1 MSPATPRVP
10 TVSVIV
16 PCRDE
21 ERYIARCLDSIA
33 ATDYPRERL
42 EVLAVDGV
50 SEDRTRAI
58 VADYGARYPF
68 IRLLDNPGRI
78 PPTAVNTGIRAA
90 RGEILVRVD
99 AHGVYPPNYIPALVA
114 ALEQTGADSV
124 GGVLVTLPAND
135 TAIAQGIAIAM
146 SHPFGVGNSY
156 FRVGVRE
163 PRWVD
168 TIAFFCCRRE
178 TFDRVGL
185 FDETLARDEDSEFN
199 GRLIQAGGRILLVP
213 HVTAHYYARDS
224 LWQLARMYHQYG
236 YSKPLVARKLGRVT
250 TVRQL
255 VPAGFVTALAAA
267 TLALPWVPGAA
278 ALLVAAVVPYLVA
291 VAACAIG
298 AGLRRGGLRTVAA
311 LGLAFPIVHFS
322 YGLGF
327 LQSALKSLRGSGRP
341 APPVEMP
348 QSR

>member
-10 TVSVIV
+10 SVSVIV
-16 PCRDE
+16 PCRNE

-213 HVTAHYYARDS
+213 HVTAQYYARDS

-327 LQSALKSLRGSGRP
+327 LQSALKSLLGSGRP

>member
-1 MSPATPRVP
+1 MNPATSRVA

-16 PCRDE
+16 PCRNE

-42 EVLAVDGV
+42 EVLVVDGV

-114 ALEQTGADSV
+114 ALQQSGADSV

-213 HVTAHYYARDS
+213 HVTAQYYARDS

-255 VPAGFVTALAAA
+255 VPAGFVSALAAA

-327 LQSALKSLRGSGRP
+327 LQSALKSLLGSGRP

>member
-327 LQSALKSLRGSGRP
+327 LQSALKSLLGSGRP

>member
-1 MSPATPRVP
+1 MSPVTPRVP

-42 EVLAVDGV
+42 EVLVVDGM

-114 ALEQTGADSV
+114 ALQQSGADSV

-213 HVTAHYYARDS
+213 HVTAQYYARDS

-255 VPAGFVTALAAA
+255 VPAGFVSALAAA

-327 LQSALKSLRGSGRP
+327 LQSALKSLLGSGRP

>member
-267 TLALPWVPGAA
+267 TLALPWVPGAT

-327 LQSALKSLRGSGRP
+327 LQSALKSLLGSGRP

>member
-213 HVTAHYYARDS
+213 HVTAQYYARDS

-327 LQSALKSLRGSGRP
+327 LQSALKSLLGSGRP

>member
-114 ALEQTGADSV
+114 ALQQSGADSV

-327 LQSALKSLRGSGRP
+327 LQSALKSLLGSGRP

>member
-178 TFDRVGL
+178 TFDRLGL

-327 LQSALKSLRGSGRP
+327 LQSALKSLLGSGRP

>member
-10 TVSVIV
+10 SVSVIV
-16 PCRDE
+16 PCRNE

-42 EVLAVDGV
+42 EVLAVDGL

-58 VADYGARYPF
+58 VADYVTRYPF
-68 IRLLDNPGRI
+68 IRLLDDPART

-90 RGEILVRVD
+90 RGEIRVRMD
-99 AHGVYPPNYIPALVA
+99 AQGVYPPSYIPGLAA
-114 ALEQTGADSV
+114 ALQQTGADSV
-124 GGVLVTLPAND
+124 GGVLVTLPASQ
-135 TAIAQGIAIAM
+135 TAIAKAIAIAM

-267 TLALPWVPGAA
+267 TPALPWGPGAA
-278 ALLVAAVVPYLVA
+278 ALLVPAVVPYPLA
-291 VAACAIG
+291 VAAG
-298 AGLRRGGLRTVAA
+298 ANGARRPRGG
-311 LGLAFPIVHFS
+311 
-322 YGLGF
+322 
-327 LQSALKSLRGSGRP
+327 
-341 APPVEMP
+341 
-348 QSR
+348 

>member
-114 ALEQTGADSV
+114 ALQQSGADSV

-213 HVTAHYYARDS
+213 HVTAQYYARDS

-327 LQSALKSLRGSGRP
+327 LQSALKSLLGSGRP

>member
-1 MSPATPRVP
+1 MNPATSRVA

-16 PCRDE
+16 PCRNE
-21 ERYIARCLDSIA
+21 ERYIARCLDSIV
-33 ATDYPRERL
+33 ATDYPRDRL
-42 EVLAVDGV
+42 EVLVVDGS
-50 SEDRTRAI
+50 SEDRTRSI

-78 PPTAVNTGIRAA
+78 PPIAVNAAIRAA
-90 RGEILVRVD
+90 RGEILVRMD
-99 AHGVYPPNYIPALVA
+99 AHGVYPANYIPELAA
-114 ALEQTGADSV
+114 ALQQSGADSV
-124 GGVLVTLPAND
+124 GGVLVTLPANH
-135 TAIAQGIAIAM
+135 TAIAQAIAIAM

-185 FDETLARDEDSEFN
+185 FDEALARDEDSEFN
-199 GRLIQAGGRILLVP
+199 GRLIQGGGRILLVP
-213 HVTAHYYARDS
+213 NVTAQYYARDS
-224 LWQLARMYHQYG
+224 LRQLARMYHQYG

-255 VPAGFVTALAAA
+255 VPAGFVTTLAAA
-267 TLALPWVPGAA
+267 TLALPWVRGAGV
-278 ALLVAAVVPYLVA
+278 LLVAALAPYLLA

-298 AGLRRGGLRTVAA
+298 AGRRGGLRTVAA
-311 LGLAFPIVHFS
+311 LGLAFPVVHFS

-327 LQSALKSLRGSGRP
+327 LQCALKSLLGSGRP

-348 QSR
+348 LSR

>member
-42 EVLAVDGV
+42 EVLVVDGM

-178 TFDRVGL
+178 TFERVGL

-213 HVTAHYYARDS
+213 HVTAQYYARGWRRQRS
-224 LWQLARMYHQYG
+224 RSPGCRGPGRSSSPRRSPISWPWRRVRSPPG
-236 YSKPLVARKLGRVT
+236 LG
-250 TVRQL
+250 
-255 VPAGFVTALAAA
+255 
-267 TLALPWVPGAA
+267 
-278 ALLVAAVVPYLVA
+278 
-291 VAACAIG
+291 G
-298 AGLRRGGLRTVAA
+298 AGCVQRWRW
-311 LGLAFPIVHFS
+311 
-322 YGLGF
+322 
-327 LQSALKSLRGSGRP
+327 
-341 APPVEMP
+341 
-348 QSR
+348 

>member
-1 MSPATPRVP
+1 MSPVTPRVP

-42 EVLAVDGV
+42 EVLVVDGV

-58 VADYGARYPF
+58 VADYGVRYPF

-114 ALEQTGADSV
+114 ALQQSGADSV

-213 HVTAHYYARDS
+213 HVTAQYYARDS

-255 VPAGFVTALAAA
+255 VPAGFVSALAAA

-298 AGLRRGGLRTVAA
+298 AGLRRGGLRTVVA

-327 LQSALKSLRGSGRP
+327 LQSALKSLLGSGRP

>member
-99 AHGVYPPNYIPALVA
+99 AHGVYPPNYIPGLVA

-250 TVRQL
+250 TVRQI

-327 LQSALKSLRGSGRP
+327 LQSALKSLLGSGRP

>member
-1 MSPATPRVP
+1 MSPVPPRVP

-42 EVLAVDGV
+42 AVLAVDGV

-178 TFDRVGL
+178 AFDRVGL
-185 FDETLARDEDSEFN
+185 FDETLARDEDSEVN
-199 GRLIQAGGRILLVP
+199 GRLILAAGPSLLRP
-213 HVTAHYYARDS
+213 RAPEHQYARDS
-224 LWQLARMYHQYG
+224 CLQLWRIDTT
-236 YSKPLVARKLGRVT
+236 YSTSHRL
-250 TVRQL
+250 
-255 VPAGFVTALAAA
+255 
-267 TLALPWVPGAA
+267 
-278 ALLVAAVVPYLVA
+278 Y
-291 VAACAIG
+291 
-298 AGLRRGGLRTVAA
+298 
-311 LGLAFPIVHFS
+311 
-322 YGLGF
+322 
-327 LQSALKSLRGSGRP
+327 
-341 APPVEMP
+341 
-348 QSR
+348 

>member
-1 MSPATPRVP
+1 MSPTTPRVA

-16 PCRDE
+16 PCRNE
-21 ERYIARCLDSIA
+21 ERYIARCLDSIVA
-33 ATDYPRERL
+33 AEYPRDRL
-42 EVLAVDGV
+42 EVLVVDGL

-58 VADYGARYPF
+58 VADYVTRYPF
-68 IRLLDNPGRI
+68 IRLLDDPART

-90 RGEILVRVD
+90 RGEILVRMD
-99 AHGVYPPNYIPALVA
+99 AHGVYPPNYIPGLAA
-114 ALEQTGADSV
+114 ALQQTGADSV
-124 GGVLVTLPAND
+124 GGVLVTLPSNQ
-135 TAIAQGIAIAM
+135 TALGKAIAIAM

-178 TFDRVGL
+178 TFDRIGL
-185 FDETLARDEDSEFN
+185 FDEALARDEDSEFN

-213 HVTAHYYARDS
+213 NVTAQYYARDS
-224 LWQLARMYHQYG
+224 LRQLARMYHQYG

-255 VPAGFVTALAAA
+255 VPAGFVLTLAAA
-267 TLALPWVPGAA
+267 TLATPWVPAAGAVCVAA
-278 ALLVAAVVPYLVA
+278 AAPYLLA
-291 VAACAIG
+291 VMACAIG
-298 AGLRRGGLRTVAA
+298 AGYRAGLRTVAA
-311 LGLAFPIVHFS
+311 LALAFPIVHVS

-327 LQSALKSLRGSGRP
+327 LRSTLKLMLGSGRRV
-341 APPVEMP
+341 PPVEMP
-348 QSR
+348 LSR

>member
-327 LQSALKSLRGSGRP
+327 LHSALKSLLGSVRP

>member
-1 MSPATPRVP
+1 MSPVTPRVP

-42 EVLAVDGV
+42 EVLVVDGM

-58 VADYGARYPF
+58 VADYGVRYPF

-114 ALEQTGADSV
+114 ALQQSGADSV

-213 HVTAHYYARDS
+213 HVTAQYYARDS

-255 VPAGFVTALAAA
+255 VPAGFVSALAAA

-327 LQSALKSLRGSGRP
+327 LQSALKSLLGSGRP

>member
-1 MSPATPRVP
+1 MNPATSRVA

-16 PCRDE
+16 PCRNE
-21 ERYIARCLDSIA
+21 ERYIARCLDSIV
-33 ATDYPRERL
+33 ATDYPRDRL
-42 EVLAVDGV
+42 EVLVVDGS
-50 SEDRTRAI
+50 SEDRTRSI

-78 PPTAVNTGIRAA
+78 PPIAVNAGIRAA
-90 RGEILVRVD
+90 RGEILVRMD
-99 AHGVYPPNYIPALVA
+99 AHGVYPANYIPELAA
-114 ALEQTGADSV
+114 ALQQSGADSV
-124 GGVLVTLPAND
+124 GGVLVTLPANH
-135 TAIAQGIAIAM
+135 TAIAQAIAIAM

-327 LQSALKSLRGSGRP
+327 LQSALKSLLGSGRP

>member
-1 MSPATPRVP
+1 MSPVTPRVP

-42 EVLAVDGV
+42 EVLVVDGV

-58 VADYGARYPF
+58 VADYGVRYPF

-114 ALEQTGADSV
+114 ALQQSGADSV

-213 HVTAHYYARDS
+213 HVTAQYYARDS

-255 VPAGFVTALAAA
+255 VPAGFVSALAAA

-327 LQSALKSLRGSGRP
+327 LQSALKSLLGSGRP

>member
-1 MSPATPRVP
+1 MSPATSRVA

-16 PCRDE
+16 PCRNE
-21 ERYIARCLDSIA
+21 ERYIARCLDSIV
-33 ATDYPRERL
+33 ATDYPRDRL
-42 EVLAVDGV
+42 EVLVVDGL
-50 SEDRTRAI
+50 SEDRTRSI

-78 PPTAVNTGIRAA
+78 PPTAVNAGIRAA
-90 RGEILVRVD
+90 RGEILVRMD
-99 AHGVYPPNYIPALVA
+99 AHGVYPANYIPELAA
-114 ALEQTGADSV
+114 ALQQSGADSV
-124 GGVLVTLPAND
+124 GGVLVTLPANH
-135 TAIAQGIAIAM
+135 TAIAQAIAIAM

-199 GRLIQAGGRILLVP
+199 GRLIQGGGRILLVP
-213 HVTAHYYARDS
+213 NVTARYYARDS
-224 LWQLARMYHQYG
+224 LRQLARMYHQYG
-236 YSKPLVARKLGRVT
+236 YAKPLVARKLGRVT

-255 VPAGFVTALAAA
+255 VPAVFVTTLAAA
-267 TLALPWVPGAA
+267 TLALPWVPGAGVLLGA
-278 ALLVAAVVPYLVA
+278 ALAPYLLA
-291 VAACAIG
+291 VATCAIG
-298 AGLRRGGLRTVAA
+298 AGRRGGLRTVAA
-311 LGLAFPIVHFS
+311 LGLAFPVVHFS

-327 LQSALKSLRGSGRP
+327 LQCALKSLLGSGRP

-348 QSR
+348 LSR

>member
-42 EVLAVDGV
+42 EVLVVDGM

-213 HVTAHYYARDS
+213 HVTAQYYARDS

-255 VPAGFVTALAAA
+255 VPAGFVSALAAA

-322 YGLGF
+322 YGVGF
-327 LQSALKSLRGSGRP
+327 LQSALKSLLGSGRP

>member
-10 TVSVIV
+10 SVSVIV
-16 PCRDE
+16 PCRNE

-42 EVLAVDGV
+42 EVLVVDGV
-50 SEDRTRAI
+50 SEDRTRAM

-99 AHGVYPPNYIPALVA
+99 AHGVYPPNYIPELVA
-114 ALEQTGADSV
+114 ALEHTAADSV

-135 TAIAQGIAIAM
+135 TAIAQAIAIAM

-213 HVTAHYYARDS
+213 HVTAQYYARDS
-224 LWQLARMYHQYG
+224 LRQLARMYHQYG
-236 YSKPLVARKLGRVT
+236 NSKPLVARKLGRVT

-255 VPAGFVTALAAA
+255 VPAGFVTTLAAA
-267 TLALPWVPGAA
+267 TLALPWVPGAG
-278 ALLVAAVVPYLVA
+278 ALLLSAAVPYLLA

-298 AGLRRGGLRTVAA
+298 AGLRRGGLRTAAA
-311 LGLAFPIVHFS
+311 LGLAFPIVHVS

-327 LQSALKSLRGSGRP
+327 LQGALKSLLGSGRP
-341 APPVEMP
+341 APPIEMP